1 MNEMNDVTKA
11 AWSSNPGYTWSSQ
24 PKGWR
29 RTDIAT
35 LYATTFPR
43 RAFPMILKSCSSVPK
58 VDPFRLSTSVFDH
71 TDILMRRPRTP
82 GLLRKGGRSEPCL
95 RTLASS
101 QMPLPAGGSRSLN
114 NIFSFAGR
122 SMGATF
128 TATSM
133 LPPLHQHGVETDS
146 VKTTKSPQ
154 DIIQERQQ
162 RVENMKRAQEQDR
175 RHQAAIQEE
184 KQKEIG
190 PNEQFNLQPARKNQ
204 SKHIFSEVYEWRRY
218 VPPFFHLDDVN
229 VGHPLS
235 ALRIADAAAF
245 PRKTPPVVKNDD
257 VESDQEEYFT
267 DAEEELMINVVNEY
281 ARLFMTSEDVENWR
295 LSRPSFCRLLFD
307 CDVVSLSETEDKL
320 DVRRACDEF
329 DKISENNPV
338 LPRASVRTVEVPKL
352 LRSLLT
358 NPEAKED
365 FFKEGIVR
373 ALNRV
378 AKMHEKLNERAETE
392 RNQDVA
398 MREKVGTKPP
408 VQWPPPC
415 GVTMS
420 DWSKAVK
427 KPPNAPEDS
436 LYLELQRVRNELICR
451 HQFCEP
457 ETLLFSAQFGALFQ
471 RLFDLYCDFNTKHL
485 SIQTGHMSFPS
496 FLRFCMD
503 FGLFPDL
510 ISYGDLCELYNKVDG
525 AEYVEM
531 SKEDLA
537 RSAKEKIGTVKRLPR
552 SSCVNEAVQKSPEKK
567 GKKSVLEEKPSTVSM
582 LEAKVKEECEET
594 ESVNPV
600 EALKLASL
608 EKPVGRM
615 TALEVSVYRLLSHI
629 EQWLY
634 NRMGSVQDIFIRF
647 DDDVDAKLT
656 MDEFQQVLGVI
667 SPPIDCDEERVKE
680 IFLMIDL
687 DGNGE
692 ISVEE
697 LDKVIKTVRN
707 VRCQSSVTRG
717 KQGKVRRNRAEDF
730 MTLSGADFYPS
741 VFKGHYRIF
750 GASAFFEALMM
761 VAFLR
766 LQKGNIAQVSCP
778 LYHKVLWLPTYL
790 FSKFKTQSKEQTSD
804 SGYLT
809 PFQQVIED
817 WWSQI
822 TLGPE
827 TGTVQCDQC
836 KRAPLKQWG
845 TVNCACASAVSIESS
860 LLRNVVCLPV
870 LPTDP
875 EKEEEIVRPESRAK
889 SNRPSSNSSRANR
902 PASKSNSRPSTH
914 PKSSPRSTPG
924 TKT

>member
-1 MNEMNDVTKA
+1 
-11 AWSSNPGYTWSSQ
+11 
-24 PKGWR
+24 
-29 RTDIAT
+29 
-35 LYATTFPR
+35 
-43 RAFPMILKSCSSVPK
+43 
-58 VDPFRLSTSVFDH
+58 
-71 TDILMRRPRTP
+71 
-82 GLLRKGGRSEPCL
+82 
-95 RTLASS
+95 
-101 QMPLPAGGSRSLN
+101 
-114 NIFSFAGR
+114 
-122 SMGATF
+122 MG
-128 TATSM
+128 
-133 LPPLHQHGVETDS
+133 
-146 VKTTKSPQ
+146 
-154 DIIQERQQ
+154 
-162 RVENMKRAQEQDR
+162 
-175 RHQAAIQEE
+175 
-184 KQKEIG
+184 
-190 PNEQFNLQPARKNQ
+190 
-204 SKHIFSEVYEWRRY
+204 
-218 VPPFFHLDDVN
+218 
-229 VGHPLS
+229 
-235 ALRIADAAAF
+235 
-245 PRKTPPVVKNDD
+245 
-257 VESDQEEYFT
+257 
-267 DAEEELMINVVNEY
+267 
-281 ARLFMTSEDVENWR
+281 
-295 LSRPSFCRLLFD
+295 
-307 CDVVSLSETEDKL
+307 
-320 DVRRACDEF
+320 
-329 DKISENNPV
+329 
-338 LPRASVRTVEVPKL
+338 
-352 LRSLLT
+352 
-358 NPEAKED
+358 
-365 FFKEGIVR
+365 
-373 ALNRV
+373 
-378 AKMHEKLNERAETE
+378 
-392 RNQDVA
+392 
-398 MREKVGTKPP
+398 
-408 VQWPPPC
+408 
-415 GVTMS
+415 
-420 DWSKAVK
+420 
-427 KPPNAPEDS
+427 
-436 LYLELQRVRNELICR
+436 
-451 HQFCEP
+451 
-457 ETLLFSAQFGALFQ
+457 
-471 RLFDLYCDFNTKHL
+471 
-485 SIQTGHMSFPS
+485 
-496 FLRFCMD
+496 
-503 FGLFPDL
+503 
-510 ISYGDLCELYNKVDG
+510 
-525 AEYVEM
+525 
-531 SKEDLA
+531 
-537 RSAKEKIGTVKRLPR
+537 
-552 SSCVNEAVQKSPEKK
+552 
-567 GKKSVLEEKPSTVSM
+567 
-582 LEAKVKEECEET
+582 
-594 ESVNPV
+594 
-600 EALKLASL
+600 
-608 EKPVGRM
+608 
-615 TALEVSVYRLLSHI
+615 LLSHI

-875 EKEEEIVRPESRAK
+875 EKEKEEEIGRPESRAK